1 MVLKELIK
9 ILLCSIPII
18 LCCNAPA
25 QTIQKF
31 PLKPYMVWGPN
42 GNFGTGSQSYLDT
55 FTNKHGNILG
65 RAWVCFD
72 GHFDPKNKK
81 FDADTLRPGMQHDST
96 TPLVTRP
103 QVHDFW
109 DLGNG
114 KQICV
119 VVDMG
124 RVMYWK
130 ELWWNDQTGANI
142 PNAVEVFIG
151 SLEEIR
157 SALFQFRLKEKLS
170 PDHVL
175 DCSAEMG
182 WKAITNM
189 RDTGQFAIF
198 RFNRVNGLP
207 GLEGGANFTSFVPY
221 GYASPYGAK
230 DTRITPDFTIP
241 LKRDTTAAVYY
252 HSGLV
257 EAHPTPPYRSYWNDT
272 LTYFFSKGGYIGNF
286 GSPMGVIDKDTNP
299 WRGAALSTNK
309 IDMAPYGSPLY
320 LDTAFLQNGLRW
332 AYQVDKSPN
341 GRLLQ
346 QIQYAST
353 EHIPID
359 SAGADPRLPSS
370 YGRYAFQFIANAA
383 KLGCELPD
391 RTRGY
396 GRYLSQSRYAND
408 PFPGRFAWGRIKYAI
423 PFNENW
429 AGYRSGRMAG
439 SNYMS
444 PMALFSF
451 HDTLRTEWKKVFPN
465 TPFVS
470 QGFAAWGI
478 EGMIEAEF
486 LGRVWYMNTHHPIAD
501 ILNLHTTISTWV
513 YDMDKGCAGNTG
525 SQGVFPG
532 QRGEHAKLQAFLDT
546 MYYLSRLRRRVLITE
561 FSYGANKNYKT
572 PVGCDFISGLGAK
585 KIKNYRPH
593 ESQGIMKLHARAHYE
608 AVQGVEG
615 VWDYEFGDAADSAG
629 IYYNNIDANN
639 GNYNGFRKWYK
650 AGHFIL
656 QQHNKWLKDYRVVK
670 IISDSLNG
678 QFTTLYRHVNK
689 RDSFCLFTM
698 WQNYSDARSPRK
710 YTLASDVTQV
720 IRKNHSW
727 PDFSMNGRTIPT
739 AVRSGAVWLITKPEG
754 DYIFFQSPQLSSAI
768 KS

>member
-1 MVLKELIK
+1 MKNIFK
-9 ILLCSIPII
+9 ILLSATTVL
-18 LCCNAPA
+18 LCAA
-25 QTIQKF
+25 AFSQSIQKF
-31 PLKPYMVWGPN
+31 PLKPYMAWGPN
-42 GNFGTGSQSYLDT
+42 GNFGTGSQAYLDT
-55 FTNKHGNILG
+55 FSNKHGNILG

-72 GHFDPKNKK
+72 GHFDPRNKQ
-81 FDADTLRPGMQHDST
+81 FDADTLKPGLQHDST

-103 QVHDFW
+103 LVHDFW

-114 KQICV
+114 SQICV
-119 VVDMG
+119 VLDVG

-130 ELWWNDQTGANI
+130 ELWWNDQTGNEI

-157 SALFQFRLKEKLS
+157 SALFQFRLGTS
-170 PDHVL
+170 VTPDHVL
-175 DCSAEMG
+175 NCSSSRG
-182 WKAITNM
+182 WKSITNM
-189 RDTGQFAIF
+189 KDTGQFAIF
-198 RFNRVNGLP
+198 RFNKVNGIR
-207 GLEGGANFTSFVPY
+207 GMQGGANFTSFVPY
-221 GYASPYGAK
+221 GYASPYGTK
-230 DTRITPDFTIP
+230 DTRITPDFSMP
-241 LKRDTTAAVYY
+241 LKRDTTLAVYY

-257 EAHPTPPYRSYWNDT
+257 EAHPTPPYRNYWSDT
-272 LTYFFSKGGYIGNF
+272 LTWFFSKGGYIGNF
-286 GSPMGVIDKDTNP
+286 GSPQGVIDKDTRP
-299 WRGAALSTNK
+299 WRGAARSNNK
-309 IDMAPYGSPLY
+309 IDLQPYGSPLY
-320 LDTAFLQNGLRW
+320 EDSTFVRGGLRW

-346 QIQYAST
+346 QINYAST

-383 KLGCELPD
+383 KLGYEMPNISV
-391 RTRGY
+391 GY
-396 GRYLSQSRYAND
+396 GRYLTPARYAND
-408 PFPGRFAWGRIKYAI
+408 AFPGRFAWGRIKYFI

-429 AGYRSGRMAG
+429 AGYRNGRITG

-451 HDTLRTEWKKVFPN
+451 HDTLRTEWKKLFAN

-478 EGMIEAEF
+478 EGIIEAEF
-486 LGRVWYMNTHHPIAD
+486 LGRVWYMDTRHPIAD

-513 YDMDKGCAGNTG
+513 FDIDKGCEGNTG

-532 QRGEHAKLQAFLDT
+532 QRGERAKLQAFIDT
-546 MYYLSRLRRRVLITE
+546 MYYVSRIPRRVMITE
-561 FSYGANKNYKT
+561 FSYGSSKNYVK
-572 PVGCDFISGLGAK
+572 PVGCDFISGLSAK
-585 KIKNYRPH
+585 KIKHYRPH

-656 QQHNKWLKDYRVVK
+656 QQHNKWLKDYRVV
-670 IISDSLNG
+670 SVVADSLNG
-678 QFTTLYRHVNK
+678 QFTTLYQHIAK
-689 RDSFCLFTM
+689 RDSFCLFTT
-698 WQNYSDARSPRK
+698 WQNYADAPSARK
-710 YTLASDVTQV
+710 YVMAPDVTQV
-720 IRKNHSW
+720 TRKTHLW
-727 PDFSMNGRTIPT
+727 PDFSMNGKTIAT
-739 AVRSGAVWLITKPEG
+739 TVRSGTVWLIPRPEG
-754 DYIFFQSPQLSSAI
+754 DYVFFRSTQRAASLRKP
-768 KS
+768 